1 MGQMLSCGRGRAH
14 AVMEHRL
21 VTQIIAIAC
30 QKGGVGKTTTAINL
44 ATALALVGRRVL
56 VVDLDPQANCTT
68 GFGLPIETRPDIS
81 HLFTDMVRQAE
92 PQLKE
97 VLTPVPGLPALPD
110 GRAPRLDLIPSGM
123 GLELAADTMQAVS
136 LGREL
141 FLANLL
147 SLVQDEYDVILIDA
161 PPRLGVLTTNALAA
175 AHSVI
180 VPTQAEPWAAQ
191 GIAII
196 LRQIAAVRT
205 HLNRELSVMG
215 IVFTMVQNTQVQRET
230 ITAIMQE
237 LGPTYH
243 IVRHYIP
250 RNTDLAAAAGH
261 GRPALVSHPRSAGAQ
276 AYWKLARL
284 LFPAYIAQEV
294 VDA

>member
-1 MGQMLSCGRGRAH
+1 
-14 AVMEHRL
+14 

-44 ATALALVGRRVL
+44 ATALAFAGRRVL

-68 GFGLPIETRPDIS
+68 GFGLPIEQDRDIS
-81 HLFTDMVRQAE
+81 HVFADLIRQAD
-92 PQLKE
+92 PQLDSAIKAA
-97 VLTPVPGLPALPD
+97 PGLPALSNGD
-110 GRAPRLDLIPSGM
+110 APVLDVLPSGM
-123 GLELAADTMQAVS
+123 NLELAADMMQSVS

-147 SLVQDEYDVILIDA
+147 KLIRDQYDEIFIDA

-196 LRQIAAVRT
+196 LRQIRAVREY
-205 HLNRELSVMG
+205 LNRDLTVKG
-215 IVFTMVQNTQVQRET
+215 ILFTMVQNTQVQRET

-237 LGPTYH
+237 LGRSYP
-243 IVRHYIP
+243 IFRHYIP

-261 GRPALVSHPRSAGAQ
+261 GLPALVSHPRSSGAQ
-276 AYWKLARL
+276 AYLTLAQIA
-284 LFPAYIAQEV
+284 FPQYFPQEV
-294 VDA
+294 SGAEARR

>member
-1 MGQMLSCGRGRAH
+1 
-14 AVMEHRL
+14 

-44 ATALALVGRRVL
+44 ATALALAGRRVL

-68 GFGLPIETRPDIS
+68 GFGLPIETDADIS
-81 HLFTDMVRQAE
+81 HLFEDMLRQAE
-92 PQLKE
+92 P
-97 VLTPVPGLPALPD
+97 
-110 GRAPRLDLIPSGM
+110 RLDRVLKSVPDLPVLADGSMLRLDMIPSGM
-123 GLELAADTMQAVS
+123 GLELVADTMQAVS

-141 FLANLL
+141 FLAHLL
-147 SLVQDEYDVILIDA
+147 KLVLHEYDDIFIDA

-196 LRQIAAVRT
+196 LRQIQGVREY
-205 HLNRELSVMG
+205 LNRQLVVKG
-215 IVFTMVQNTQVQRET
+215 ILFTMVQNTHVQRET
-230 ITAIMQE
+230 IAAIIQE
-237 LGPTYH
+237 LGQHYH
-243 IVRHYIP
+243 IFRHYIP
-250 RNTDLAAAAGH
+250 RNTDLAAAAGY
-261 GRPALVSHPRSAGAQ
+261 GQPALISHPRSAGAQ

-284 LFPAYIAQEV
+284 AFPIYFPEEV
-294 VDA
+294 VNAQAAR

>member
-1 MGQMLSCGRGRAH
+1 M
-14 AVMEHRL
+14 
-21 VTQIIAIAC
+21 TQIIAIAC

-44 ATALALVGRRVL
+44 ATALALAGRRVL

-68 GFGLPIETRPDIS
+68 GFGLTIETERDIS
-81 HLFTDMVRQAE
+81 HVFADLIRQAD
-92 PQLKE
+92 PQLDTVIKAA
-97 VLTPVPGLPALPD
+97 PGLPLLSNGTA
-110 GRAPRLDLIPSGM
+110 AVLDILPSGM
-123 GLELAADTMQAVS
+123 NLELAADMMQSVS

-147 SLVQDEYDVILIDA
+147 KMIRDQYDDIFIDA

-196 LRQIAAVRT
+196 LRQILGVREY
-205 HLNRELSVMG
+205 LNRDLAVKG
-215 IVFTMVQNTQVQRET
+215 ILFTMVQNTQVQRET
-230 ITAIMQE
+230 ISAIMQE
-237 LGPTYH
+237 LDRSYP
-243 IVRHYIP
+243 IFRHYIP

-261 GRPALVSHPRSAGAQ
+261 GLPALVSHPRSTGAQ
-276 AYWKLARL
+276 AYLKLAQIA
-284 LFPAYIAQEV
+284 FPQYFSQEV
-294 VDA
+294 TRAKARR